1 MKKETN
7 NKKKTINKS
16 TKVEQNKNL
25 KEKKSNKDIKENE
38 KVISE
43 KKWNKRQSIS
53 KSLDVFIH
61 LIGYT
66 LVLITVSFIFRDIV
80 YISNIYF
87 GFLAVLIIFILN
99 RTVKPVLTWLTI
111 PLTAMTLGLFYPL
124 INAFILKLSDWILGS
139 HFNINGPIWL
149 VIVSIVIA
157 IMNAIMD
164 NFIIDDILKGGKKK

>member
-1 MKKETN
+1 MEKEKNKKKKNTVN
-7 NKKKTINKS
+7 NKKTVENKI
-16 TKVEQNKNL
+16 E
-25 KEKKSNKDIKENE
+25 
-38 KVISE
+38 E

-53 KSLDVFIH
+53 KTLDIFIH

-66 LVLITVSFIFRDIV
+66 LVLITVSFIFKGIV
-80 YISNIYF
+80 SISNIYF

-99 RTVKPVLTWLTI
+99 RTVKPLLTWLTI

-139 HFNINGPIWL
+139 HFNVHGIIWL
-149 VIVSIVIA
+149 IIVSIVIS

-164 NFIIDDILKGGKKK
+164 NFIIDEILKGGKKK

>member
-1 MKKETN
+1 MKKETS
-7 NKKKTINKS
+7 KKKNTTVKAKK
-16 TKVEQNKNL
+16 TVE
-25 KEKKSNKDIKENE
+25 EKNE
-38 KVISE
+38 KTVE

-53 KSLDVFIH
+53 KTLDIFIH

-66 LVLITVSFIFRDIV
+66 LVLITVSFIFKDIV
-80 YISNIYF
+80 SISNIYY

-139 HFNINGPIWL
+139 HFNVHGIVWL
-149 VIVSIVIA
+149 VIVSIVIS

-164 NFIIDDILKGGKKK
+164 NFIIDEILKGGKKK

>member
-1 MKKETN
+1 MKKEI
-7 NKKKTINKS
+7 NKKTKNTTKTKKVVENKN
-16 TKVEQNKNL
+16 TKVEVK
-25 KEKKSNKDIKENE
+25 
-38 KVISE
+38 E

-53 KSLDVFIH
+53 KTLDIFIH
-61 LIGYT
+61 LLGYT
-66 LVLITVSFIFRDIV
+66 LVLITVSFIFKDIV
-80 YISNIYF
+80 SISNIYY

-139 HFNINGPIWL
+139 HFNVHGIVWL
-149 VIVSIVIA
+149 VIVSLVIT

-164 NFIIDDILKGGKKK
+164 NFIIDEILKGGKKK

>member
-1 MKKETN
+1 MKKEI
-7 NKKKTINKS
+7 NKKKKNTTKTNKVVENKN
-16 TKVEQNKNL
+16 TKVEVK
-25 KEKKSNKDIKENE
+25 
-38 KVISE
+38 E

-53 KSLDVFIH
+53 KTLDIFIH
-61 LIGYT
+61 LLGYT
-66 LVLITVSFIFRDIV
+66 LVLITVSFIFKDIV
-80 YISNIYF
+80 SISNIYY

-139 HFNINGPIWL
+139 HFNVHGIVWL
-149 VIVSIVIA
+149 IIVSIVIS

-164 NFIIDDILKGGKKK
+164 NFIIDEILKGGKKK

>member
-1 MKKETN
+1 MKKEI
-7 NKKKTINKS
+7 NKKKKNTVNSKKTVENKI
-16 TKVEQNKNL
+16 E
-25 KEKKSNKDIKENE
+25 
-38 KVISE
+38 E

-53 KSLDVFIH
+53 KTLDIFIH

-66 LVLITVSFIFRDIV
+66 LVLITVSFIFKDIV
-80 YISNIYF
+80 SISNIYF

-99 RTVKPVLTWLTI
+99 RTVKPLLTWLTI

-139 HFNINGPIWL
+139 HFNVHGIIWL
-149 VIVSIVIA
+149 IIVSIVIS

-164 NFIIDDILKGGKKK
+164 NFIIDEILKGGKKK